1 MTNTI
6 QEIIEDLE
14 YRNLFC
20 AHQDNSTTEANN
32 TLINFIYS
40 TYQDKT
46 TTLTELK
53 DYITQAKEY
62 IDVNFEDMYY
72 TDYDYTS
79 KNFLQIAILYCDNA
93 ELLKLLHKELN
104 LNLNKKT
111 CLSLEEIKNIADTDM
126 FYKTDAYKNLTT
138 FDEEYEDSFELTAL
152 HIAKIAN
159 NFKAFE
165 YLRENNVNDKNIMT
179 EYEEEINNTKSVDC

>member
-6 QEIIEDLE
+6 QEIIKDLE
-14 YRNLFC
+14 YRDLFC
-20 AHQDNSTTEANN
+20 VGQDNSTTEANN
-32 TLINFIYS
+32 ILINLIL
-40 TYQDKT
+40 DK

-62 IDVNFEDMYY
+62 IDVNFKDMYY
-72 TDYDYTS
+72 TDYDYTQ

-111 CLSLEEIKNIADTDM
+111 CLSLEEIENIATDA

-159 NFKAFE
+159 NSSAFE
-165 YLRENNVNDKNIMT
+165 YLKKNNVNDKNITT